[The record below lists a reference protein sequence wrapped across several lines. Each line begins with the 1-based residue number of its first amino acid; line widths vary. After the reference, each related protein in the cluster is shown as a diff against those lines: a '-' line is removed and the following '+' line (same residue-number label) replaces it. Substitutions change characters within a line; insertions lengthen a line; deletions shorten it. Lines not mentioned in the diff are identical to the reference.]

1 MKIQAYKEDI
11 GQQYRNP
18 FKENNIYPFSEIG
31 RVVVN
36 KDSGAIVTRLH
47 EFDSSLDENGNP
59 YTLKDNEDIMVYY
72 PCFYCKREWSGTE
85 VKDSILTKIPTS
97 TSPIDDGYEI
107 HPIFLREDGSLRP
120 YILVGAFLGTEKG
133 GQLRSIPSGEK
144 PTVSKTLEQ
153 FRTIARGSGRDNRW
167 NLLTPDVVS
176 MRQLL
181 YKVAFQNLNSQQEL
195 GNGWV
200 SKSEAGILGSTMKLG
215 NRCGYLGVNGNQI
228 SLFGEEDFYG
238 NIWQFIDGFVIKD
251 DGYYFSNSP
260 SKLGTISSYE
270 KFETTPLMGSEDN
283 GLLEGHIKSIENI
296 SGKFKYLN
304 IPKVIT
310 GASVTSYYCDYFWSH
325 RKQQESLV
333 FFGAGWSLGYL
344 AGAFCLSCDGALAS
358 SSGSSRGARIVF
370 LP

>member
-18 FKENNIYPFSEIG
+18 FKENNIYPFSQIG

-36 KDSGAIVTRLH
+36 KDTGDIVTRLH
-47 EFDSSLDENGNP
+47 EFNSYLDENGNP
-59 YTLKDNEDIMVYY
+59 YTLKENEDIMVYY
-72 PCFYCKREWSGTE
+72 PCFYCKREWVGTT
-85 VKDSILTKIPTS
+85 VKDSILTEVPTS
-97 TSPIDDGYEI
+97 TSPREDGYEV
-107 HPIFLREDGSLRP
+107 HPIFLREDGGLRP

-133 GQLRSIPSGEK
+133 GQLRSIPSGAK
-144 PTVSKTLEQ
+144 PTVSKALEQ
-153 FRTIARGSGRDNRW
+153 FRTLARGGGRDNKW

-200 SKSEAGILGSTMKLG
+200 NKSESAPLGNTMKLG

-238 NIWQFIDGFVIKD
+238 NIWQFVDGFVVKD

-260 SKLGTISSYE
+260 SKLGTISSYD
-270 KFETTPLMGSEDN
+270 KFETTPLMGTNPSDSVS
-283 GLLEGHIKSIENI
+283 GYIKGIENI
-296 SGKFKYLN
+296 GGNFKYLN
-304 IPKVIT
+304 IPKTIS
-310 GASVTSYYCDYFWSH
+310 GANYTTYYCDYFWSH
-325 RKQQESLV
+325 KRQRENLAL
-333 FFGAGWSLGYL
+333 FGAHWDDGAL
-344 AGAFCLSCDGALAS
+344 AGAFCLTCNESLAAS
-358 SSGSSRGARIVF
+358 WSTFGARIVF

>member
-11 GQQYRNP
+11 GQQYRNL
-18 FKENNIYPFSEIG
+18 FKENNIYPFSQIG

-36 KDSGAIVTRLH
+36 KDSGDIVTRLH
-47 EFDSSLDENGNP
+47 EFNSYLDENGNP
-59 YTLKDNEDIMVYY
+59 YTLKENEDIMVYY
-72 PCFYCKREWSGTE
+72 PCFYCKREWVGTE
-85 VKDSILTKIPTS
+85 VKDSILTEMPTS
-97 TSPIDDGYEI
+97 TSPRDDGYEI

-167 NLLTPDVVS
+167 NLLTPDVLS

-200 SKSEAGILGSTMKLG
+200 NKSESGILGSTMKLG

-238 NIWQFIDGFVIKD
+238 NIWQFIDGFVVKD
-251 DGYYFSNSP
+251 DGYYFSNAP

-270 KFETTPLMGSEDN
+270 KFETTPLMGNEANSY
-283 GLLEGHIKSIENI
+283 LEGYVKGIENI
-296 SGKFKYLN
+296 GGKFKYLN
-304 IPKVIT
+304 IPKVVT
-310 GASVTSYYCDYFWSH
+310 GASNTSYYCDYFWSH
-325 RKQQESLV
+325 KKQQENLAL
-333 FFGAGWSLGYL
+333 FGAGWGHGAR
-344 AGAFCLSCDGALAS
+344 AGAFCLYCLGSLATS
-358 SSGSSRGARIVF
+358 WSDIGARIVF